1 MTNGFAILQVVFG
14 LGLVV
19 FVHELGHFIAARL
32 CKVDVRVFS
41 LGFGPPLISFVRGG
55 TRYQIAL
62 VPIGGFVAMSG
73 EHPGERKGPAQPGD
87 VLAKSVGQ
95 RFFIYSAGVLMNL
108 LFAVV
113 LLPILF
119 WVGVPF
125 TRPMFGEPT
134 PGGPA
139 WKAGLVA
146 GTTVL
151 EVGGT
156 RVFDFGQ
163 ITSEVALAD
172 AGEIELLVQEPGAS
186 APRRVAVLAEQGP
199 EGFRELD
206 VSAPFDPEH
215 RLFVAEG
222 GIAARAGLSNEDRLR
237 AVVGQPA
244 GLTVVRQLAR
254 AVAPD
259 RDLELV
265 VVNASGEERR
275 VALALEW
282 APGLGAPLIGVAP
295 LGNRVV
301 AVRGGGPFA
310 DLVHG
315 LVGDHTRSAESLR
328 LATVRG
334 RVVGDAD
341 DLLDALLSQ
350 SAGATTVV
358 RGEGEAIDATAAFEA
373 HVAARGDLVR
383 AASDIALVPDLAT
396 SFVRPREGDAAQ
408 EAGIATG
415 DRIVEIG
422 GESVANWDDLIAAV
436 RSGVDAGGS
445 VELVCERRTADGVV
459 ETRHAVTP
467 RPSAW
472 ADIGFE
478 LGSARYVHRT
488 TSPGEALNAGLASAR
503 KNFEDVWLALRRIAT
518 AEISSRNIGGVIS
531 MSVIS
536 YHTAKEGPS
545 KLLFFLCILSIN
557 LAVINVLPVPV
568 LDGGHLLFL
577 IVEKLKGAPVSERVL
592 GYSQMV
598 GFVMIVSLVVYVTW
612 NDLQRWVLG

>member
-1 MTNGFAILQVVFG
+1 MTNGLAILQVVFG

-32 CKVDVRVFS
+32 CKVDVRIFS

-62 VPIGGFVAMSG
+62 VPIGGFVAMAG

-113 LLPILF
+113 LLPVLF

-146 GTTVL
+146 GTEVL

-172 AGEIELLVQEPGAS
+172 AGAIELLVKEPGAS
-186 APRRVAVLAEQGP
+186 SPRIVAVEAEQGP
-199 EGFRELD
+199 DGFRELD
-206 VSAPFDPEH
+206 VAAPLDPEQ
-215 RLFVAEG
+215 RLYVAPD
-222 GIAARAGLSNEDRLR
+222 GIAARSGLSNDDRLR
-237 AVVGQPA
+237 GVVGQPA
-244 GLTVVRQLAR
+244 ELSVVRQLAR
-254 AVAPD
+254 AVTPD
-259 RDLELV
+259 RDLEIV
-265 VVNASGEERR
+265 VANASGEERR
-275 VALALEW
+275 VALDLEW

-295 LGNRVV
+295 LANRVV

-310 DLVHG
+310 ALVDSLG
-315 LVGDHTRSAESLR
+315 SSEEKVRLVTA
-328 LATVRG
+328 RG
-334 RVVGDAD
+334 QAIGDAD
-341 DLLDALLSQ
+341 DLLDTLLGDAS
-350 SAGATTVV
+350 GATTLV
-358 RGEGEAIDATAAFEA
+358 RVNGTTVDATAAFEE
-373 HVAARGDLVR
+373 HVTSRGSAVLAAN
-383 AASDIALVPDLAT
+383 DIALSNDLST
-396 SFVRPREGDAAQ
+396 SFVRPRVGDAAA
-408 EAGIATG
+408 EAGLAIG
-415 DRIVEIG
+415 DRVVSIG
-422 GESVANWDDLIAAV
+422 GVAVASWDDLIAAV
-436 RSGVDAGGS
+436 RTSVDRGGPIA
-445 VELVCERRTADGVV
+445 LVCERRTADGVTE
-459 ETRHAVTP
+459 ETFSVTP

-488 TSPGEALNAGLASAR
+488 TSPSEALSAGLASAR